1 MNNIYNAGPWITY
14 QDKEYV
20 MDAMHCWYGKD
31 RYKYCELF
39 EEDFAKLHERKYGIA
54 TTNCTSAIHLCLLV
68 HGVGPGDEVI
78 VPEITWIGSSA
89 GIDYCAADTT
99 FADVNKGDWCLNIK
113 SVENLIRNNTMA
125 IIAVN
130 IYGNICDFNELEKI
144 CHKEGILLIEDAAE
158 SLGSTLNKRKSGSFG
173 DMSVFSFH
181 VSKTLV
187 MGEGGIIL
195 TDNPII
201 AKDLKMLRD
210 HGRYP
215 ETKPYYNEMITPKY
229 TPSNIQ
235 CALGYGQLQRLDELI
250 NRKREIF
257 HIYKNILKDLD
268 GVALNRDDETVYNG
282 AWATNI
288 VWDERYKINKQEMLE
303 KTDIAARPM
312 FYPLSSIPAYN
323 RKGNKNFKDWIKKT
337 NNIAYD
343 ITNRGITLPCALN
356 MTDNQVEYCGLKVKE
371 VLNESRI

>member
-1 MNNIYNAGPWITY
+1 MNNIYNAGPWITC
-14 QDKEYV
+14 QDTDYV

-39 EEDFAKLHERKYGIA
+39 EEEFAKLHGRKYGIC
-54 TTNCTSAIHLCLLV
+54 TTNCTSAIHLCLLAYGIGKG
-68 HGVGPGDEVI
+68 HEVI

-89 GIDYCAADTT
+89 GIDYCGAKIR
-99 FADVNKGDWCLNIK
+99 FADVNEDDWCLNID
-113 SVENLIRNNTMA
+113 SVKKLIGYNTKA

-130 IYGNICDFNELEKI
+130 IYGNMCNFDKLNWP
-144 CHKEGILLIEDAAE
+144 GLLIIEDAAE
-158 SLGSTLNKRKSGSFG
+158 SLGSTLNGQKSGSFG
-173 DMSVFSFH
+173 HVSVFSFH

-195 TDNPII
+195 TDNKDI
-201 AKDLKMLRD
+201 AKKLKMLRD

-235 CALGYGQLQRLDELI
+235 CALGYGQLQRLDELV

-257 HIYKNILKDLD
+257 HIYKNIFKNLD
-268 GVALNRDDETVYNG
+268 GITINKDDDAIYNG

-288 VWDERYKINKQEMLE
+288 VWDKRYNINKRLMLE
-303 KTDIAARPM
+303 QTNVSARPM
-312 FYPLSSIPAYN
+312 FYPLSSIPAYQKEN
-323 RKGNKNFKDWIKKT
+323 RHRYYTKLNKVAY
-337 NNIAYD
+337 NISK
-343 ITNRGITLPCALN
+343 RGITLPCALN
-356 MTDNQVEYCGLKVKE
+356 MTDYQVEYCGLRVKE
-371 VLNESRI
+371 ILQKSL